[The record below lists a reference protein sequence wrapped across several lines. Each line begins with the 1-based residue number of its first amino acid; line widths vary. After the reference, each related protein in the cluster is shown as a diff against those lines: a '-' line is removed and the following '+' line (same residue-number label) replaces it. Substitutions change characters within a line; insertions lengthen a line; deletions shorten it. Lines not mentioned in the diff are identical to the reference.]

1 VWGYRVIV
9 ARSGSEALARAQE
22 ETPDLILMDVQLP
35 EMDGLTA
42 VCELRK
48 TEAIKTIPIIT
59 LTALAMQGDKARCL
73 AAGANVYLSKP
84 VQLRQLVLTIDQLL
98 AEQAAMPK
106 EPTL

>member
-1 VWGYRVIV
+1 
-9 ARSGSEALARAQE
+9 
-22 ETPDLILMDVQLP
+22 MDVQLP

-48 TEAIKTIPIIT
+48 TDAIKTIPIIT